1 MALFRIGHATQ
12 ALDLTITVAAANYFH
27 GTCFSLT
34 AIDAAADDAFTSPGN
49 ANAT

>member
-1 MALFRIGHATQ
+1 MALFRIGPATQ
-12 ALDLTITVAAANYFH
+12 ALDLAITVAAANFH